1 MNILEKLDEQ
11 INLYAANKK
20 SYSREQ
26 LQDIRD
32 EISDCLYRLADPY
45 ADTRFNHER
54 AEYLCKLE
62 RAKTEESLRGR
73 AKTEESLRG
82 GSTKMSREQIL
93 NKARIETS
101 PFDEEVLNKHRE
113 YQSIR
118 RKIEGASNILN
129 SIASRLNRI

>member
-62 RAKTEESLRGR
+62 RAKTEESLRGG
-73 AKTEESLRG
+73 A
-82 GSTKMSREQIL
+82 TKISREQIL

>member
-54 AEYLCKLE
+54 AEFLCKLE
-62 RAKTEESLRGR
+62 RAKTEESY
-73 AKTEESLRG
+73 RG
-82 GSTKMSREQIL
+82 GSTKMSREQII
-93 NKARIETS
+93 NRSRIETS
-101 PFDEEVLNKHRE
+101 SFDEEVLDKHRE
-113 YQSIR
+113 YQSLR
-118 RKIEGASNILN
+118 RKIEGGDKILN
-129 SIASRLNRI
+129 SIASRLSRI